1 MTATADETDLAAGRA
16 AARGRLARWGLLTD
30 LEHPSQVFANLTP
43 NWFAAVIGTGIV
55 AVAAASLP
63 AQFPGLRIA
72 ATAFWAL
79 AAALLVALTV
89 ATGVHWLRHRQTAR
103 GYASDTVMAHFY
115 GAPPITI
122 LTVGAG
128 TLLLGRS
135 VLGLAAA
142 VDLGWAA
149 WLTGTALGLAAAVA
163 VPYLHHSASGQ
174 AGRGVRRLAHAGRA
188 ADGVGVDR
196 ALLVPYAPGG
206 QARLLLLSTCRSR

>member
-103 GYASDTVMAHFY
+103 GYASDPVMAHFY

-163 VPYLHHSASGQ
+163 VPYLQFTRHQGRPDAAFGGWLMPVVPPMVSASTGRCWSRTRR
-174 AGRGVRRLAHAGRA
+174 AGR
-188 ADGVGVDR
+188 
-196 ALLVPYAPGG
+196 PG
-206 QARLLLLSTCRSR
+206 SCCC